1 MVVGLNW
8 VEDVGVGAKLVI
20 MAIKALERAVNHI
33 EKQEKMKLDELM
45 PLRISLVQSWILSL
59 L

>member
-1 MVVGLNW
+1 MVVGLDW

-20 MAIKALERAVNHI
+20 MAIKSLERAVNHI
-33 EKQEKMKLDELM
+33 EEQEKMKLDELM
-45 PLRISLVQSWILSL
+45 TLRISLVQSWILSL

>member
-20 MAIKALERAVNHI
+20 MAIKSLERAVNHI

-45 PLRISLVQSWILSL
+45 TLRISLVQSWILSL

>member
-1 MVVGLNW
+1 MVVGLDW

-20 MAIKALERAVNHI
+20 MAIKSLERAINHI
-33 EKQEKMKLDELM
+33 EEQEKMKLDELM
-45 PLRISLVQSWILSL
+45 TLRISLVQSWILSL